1 MDRVTKK
8 HLESMA
14 LTINDLTGQQV
25 EPYTLQDDG
34 TYKPNPGVW
43 HIHQGPG
50 GRFSLD
56 QMCDNSSATRSP
68 INMGHI
74 PARELAERMR
84 AFIAG
89 IQVGRQTAPQ
99 GVA

>member
-25 EPYTLQDDG
+25 EPYTPQDDG
-34 TYKPNPGVW
+34 TLKANVGNW
-43 HIHQGPG
+43 HIHVGPG

-56 QMCDNSSATRSP
+56 QIVNDGGATRSP
-68 INMGHI
+68 INLGHI
-74 PARELAERMR
+74 PARDLFERMG
-84 AFIAG
+84 AMIYG
-89 IQVGRQTAPQ
+89 IQESQRTTPQ